1 VGRTLAITVASLLVI
16 AALLFGSAGRLDWPM
31 AWVFLA
37 TWISVAIAGFAW
49 LDPELIRER
58 ARPSPGFDRV
68 DAVLASAAFVVF
80 GLLPLAVAGLDVG
93 RLHWTPPLPLA
104 VRIAALAV
112 FVLGNAFSL
121 RAAKHNPFFSDF
133 VRIQTERGHHVVASG
148 PYARIRHPGYA
159 GAIPTYLAVPVA
171 LGSLWG
177 VVPALLGL
185 ALLVVRAA
193 REDRFL
199 HERLDGYRDYAAR
212 VRWRLLPGV
221 W

>member
-1 VGRTLAITVASLLVI
+1 MTVGSLLAI
-16 AALLFGSAGRLDWPM
+16 AALLFATAGRLDWPM
-31 AWVFLA
+31 AWAFLA
-37 TWISVAIAGFAW
+37 IWSAIAVAGFTW

-68 DAVLASAAFVVF
+68 DAVLATTSFVFF

-93 RLHWTPPLPLA
+93 RFQWTPPLPLA
-104 VRIAALAV
+104 LRIAALAV
-112 FVLGNAFSL
+112 FALGNAFSL
-121 RAAKHNPFFSDF
+121 WAAKCNPFFSDF
-133 VRIQTERGHHVVASG
+133 VRIQTDRGHRVVADG
-148 PYARIRHPGYA
+148 PYARVRHPGYA
-159 GAIPTYLAVPVA
+159 GAIPAYLAVPVA

-185 ALLVVRAA
+185 ALLVARAA
-193 REDRFL
+193 REDRTL
-199 HERLDGYRDYAAR
+199 HEGLDGYRDYAER

>member
-1 VGRTLAITVASLLVI
+1 MTVGSLLAI
-16 AALLFGSAGRLDWPM
+16 AALLFATAGRLDWPM
-31 AWVFLA
+31 AWAFLA
-37 TWISVAIAGFAW
+37 TWSAIAVAGFVW

-68 DAVLASAAFVVF
+68 DAVLATTSFVFF

-93 RLHWTPPLPLA
+93 RFRWTPPLPLA
-104 VRIAALAV
+104 LRIAALAV

-121 RAAKHNPFFSDF
+121 WAAKSNPFFSDF
-133 VRIQTERGHHVVASG
+133 VRIQTDRGHRVVADG
-148 PYARIRHPGYA
+148 PYARVRHPGYA
-159 GAIPTYLAVPVA
+159 GAIPAYLAVPVA

-185 ALLVVRAA
+185 ALLVARAA
-193 REDRFL
+193 REDRTL